1 VVDDSPLTFHISV
14 WRPWLL
20 AVAMLA
26 VPVLI
31 AAGVSAAG
39 GQPAVSVG
47 ALVGLTIAAG
57 GLLLPIGWAVSTSHW
72 DVDASGIGG
81 PDNWHV
87 YRSVRWSEIRSVS
100 RFPVPGYP
108 FVWVNTAG
116 RRWAFWVP
124 LFLTD
129 MPGFRAA
136 VSSYA
141 PPHNPLRQYLEKHF
155 A

>member
-1 VVDDSPLTFHISV
+1 MMDDSPLTFHISV
-14 WRPWLL
+14 WRPWLVSVVAL
-20 AVAMLA
+20 ALPAL
-26 VPVLI
+26 LI
-31 AAGVSAAG
+31 AGVSGAG
-39 GQPAVSVG
+39 GQPEISAG
-47 ALVGLTIAAG
+47 TLIGLAIVAG
-57 GLLLPIGWAVSTSHW
+57 VLLLPIGWAVRTSYW

-87 YRSVRWSEIRSVS
+87 YRSTTWDEIRSVS

-108 FVWVNTAG
+108 FVWVNTTH

-129 MPGFRAA
+129 MPGFREA
-136 VSSYA
+136 VSRYA
-141 PPHNPLRQYLEKHF
+141 PPHNPLRQYLEKHP

>member
-1 VVDDSPLTFHISV
+1 MMDDSPLTFHISV

-26 VPVLI
+26 LPALI
-31 AAGVSAAG
+31 ITGASAAG
-39 GQPAVSVG
+39 GQPEVSVG
-47 ALVGLTIAAG
+47 AVIGLMIVAG
-57 GLLLPIGWAVSTSHW
+57 VLLLPIGWAVRTGHW
-72 DVDASGIGG
+72 DVDTSGIGG

-87 YRSVRWSEIRSVS
+87 YRSVTWDEIRSVS

-108 FVWVNTAG
+108 FVWVNTTR

-129 MPGFRAA
+129 MTGFREA
-136 VSSYA
+136 VSRYA
-141 PPHNPLRQYLEKHF
+141 PRHNPLRQYLEKHP